1 MDQGGIGKRLETSVG
16 SLGYPATRDRDPSI
30 GTEMTDQTA
39 LERNKQL
46 VRNFYR
52 RVFDGQNADVVKDF
66 VTEGYVQHGAHVPP
80 GRAGLEGFVR
90 MIFPDGPVPEPAE
103 MRNPPTLMIAEGDM
117 VVISAYFPQPDA
129 ERPGETY
136 DYYVFDAFRIEDGKL
151 AEHWS
156 SINKVAPPV
165 KPDSVPESLRKRN
178 TTSQY
183 KNIAVVG
190 AGIGGL
196 ATAVRLQREGFD
208 IDIYEQAS
216 ELRELGAAVGLR
228 PRTAKI
234 LESWGLKDRYT
245 PCTSRVGNIFS
256 LDGRTGASMGEIVIP
271 SETDDPDENWSDMI
285 HRADLHN
292 LLSSEIPHEHI
303 HLSHKCIRVTD
314 LGDHVEL
321 AFSDG
326 RTATAGAV
334 VGADGI
340 HSRIRPLIMQT
351 DAVFS
356 GLQGHRGTLPFEK
369 VKDLLP
375 EKLPCNWLLM
385 NPDGVLSL
393 FIVLPYA
400 GGEYVAFDAVLPAKE
415 AVSESWRNTTTRDEL
430 IGRLAGFEPRVQEIV
445 RRFDQDEVLAL
456 GMYDRDPISVWT
468 KNRITLLGDA
478 AHPMLP
484 TEGQGANMAIQDA
497 QILGDCLSGATPDQF
512 PLALQHYAELRI
524 PITREFQRKSRDK
537 RPFDSELPPLLTM

>member
-1 MDQGGIGKRLETSVG
+1 
-16 SLGYPATRDRDPSI
+16 
-30 GTEMTDQTA
+30 MTDQTV

-46 VRNFYR
+46 VRDFYR
-52 RVFDGQNADVVKDF
+52 RVFDAQNAAAVKDF
-66 VTEGYVQHGAHVPP
+66 VTEDYVQHGAHVPP

-103 MRNPPTLMIAEGDM
+103 MRRPPAFMIAEGDM
-117 VVISAYFPQPDA
+117 VAVSAYFPQPDA

-156 SINKVAPPV
+156 SINKAAPPV
-165 KPDSVPESLRKRN
+165 KHDPVPESSSKRN

-190 AGIGGL
+190 AGMGGL
-196 ATAVRLQREGFD
+196 AAAVRLLREGFD
-208 IDIYEQAS
+208 VDVYEQAS

-228 PRTAKI
+228 PRTAKL

-245 PCTSRVGNIFS
+245 PYTSRVGNILS
-256 LDGRTGASMGEIVIP
+256 LDGRTGAPIGEIVVP
-271 SETDDPDENWSDMI
+271 SETDDPDENWSDII

-292 LLSSEIPHEHI
+292 VLSSEIPRERI
-303 HLSHKCIRVTD
+303 HVSHKCIRVTD

-326 RTATAGAV
+326 TTATAAAV

-340 HSRIRPLIMQT
+340 HSRIRPIIMQT

-356 GLQGHRGTLPFEK
+356 GMQAHRGTLPFEK

-385 NPDGVLSL
+385 NPGGVLSL
-393 FIVLPYA
+393 FVVLPYA
-400 GGEYVAFDAVLPAKE
+400 GGEYVAFDAVLPSKE
-415 AVSESWRNTTTRDEL
+415 AVAESWRNMTSRDEL
-430 IGRLAGFEPRVQEIV
+430 IGRLAGFEPRVLEIV
-445 RRFDQDEVLAL
+445 RRFDKDEVLAF

-478 AHPMLP
+478 AHPMLS
-484 TEGQGANMAIQDA
+484 TRGQGANMAIQDA

-512 PLALQHYAELRI
+512 PTALQKYAELRI
-524 PITREFQRKSRDK
+524 PITREIQQESRDK
-537 RPFDSELPPLLTM
+537 RPFGFEMPPEPDDTT

>member
-1 MDQGGIGKRLETSVG
+1 MHLDGIEKRLETSV
-16 SLGYPATRDRDPSI
+16 PDCDPSI
-30 GTEMTDQTA
+30 RTEMIDQTA

-46 VRNFYR
+46 VKDFYR
-52 RVFDGQNADVVKDF
+52 RVFDGQNASAVKDF
-66 VTEGYVQHGAHVPP
+66 VTEGYIQHGAHVPP

-90 MIFPDGPVPEPAE
+90 MIFPDGPVPEPKE

-117 VVISAYFPQPDA
+117 VVVSAYFPQPDA
-129 ERPGETY
+129 EHPGETY

-156 SINKVAPPV
+156 SINKVAPPIV
-165 KPDSVPESLRKRN
+165 HDSVPEISGKS
-178 TTSQY
+178 TAMSQY
-183 KNIAVVG
+183 KNIAIVG

-196 ATAVRLQREGFD
+196 AAAVRLRREGFD
-208 IDIYEQAS
+208 VDIYEQAS

-228 PRTAKI
+228 PRTVKI
-234 LESWGLKDRYT
+234 LESWGLKDRYL

-256 LDGRTGASMGEIVIP
+256 LDGRTGTPIGEIVIP
-271 SETDDPDENWSDMI
+271 SETDDPDENWSDII
-285 HRADLHN
+285 HRADLHS
-292 LLSSEIPHEHI
+292 LLSSEIPHERI

-326 RTATAGAV
+326 TTTTAAAV

-340 HSRIRPLIMQT
+340 HSRIRPVIMQT
-351 DAVFS
+351 EAVFS

-369 VKDLLP
+369 VKDMLP
-375 EKLPCNWLLM
+375 ENLPCNWLLM

-400 GGEYVAFDAVLPAKE
+400 GGEHIAFDAVLPAQE

-430 IGRLAGFEPRVQEIV
+430 IRRLAGFEPRVQEIV
-445 RRFDQDEVLAL
+445 RRFDQDGVLAFS
-456 GMYDRDPISVWT
+456 MYDRDPIPVWT

-497 QILGDCLSGATPDQF
+497 QILGDCLSGATTDQF
-512 PLALQHYAELRI
+512 PVALQDYAELRI
-524 PITREFQRKSRDK
+524 PITREIQQKSRDK
-537 RPFDSELPPLLTM
+537 RPFDFEMPPHLTM